1 MGMHSF
7 RPNLSHNGGGWC
19 CTQVIMYWYGRTH
32 VANRSKWDEMIFP
45 VLTNNLF
52 RHRCLP
58 PLLCVASCICS
69 SHVVLSPQLLYPSD
83 SRQCVLR
90 PPTWHSSQRPQG
102 VCVSLCLC
110 VYSSAFHFSA
120 FVLTLRAMVALH
132 MLMLICV
139 ADLPVPAIC
148 PSICLSLFFLP
159 RLSARLQ
166 ALHLGLFLHYFGW
179 SEAETRVLADIILKC
194 LWELIKSG
202 VTDISGQIPQ

>member
-1 MGMHSF
+1 
-7 RPNLSHNGGGWC
+7 
-19 CTQVIMYWYGRTH
+19 
-32 VANRSKWDEMIFP
+32 MIFP
-45 VLTNNLF
+45 VLTNNLLPF

-102 VCVSLCLC
+102 VCVFVSAC
-110 VYSSAFHFSA
+110 VYQRISFF
-120 FVLTLRAMVALH
+120 
-132 MLMLICV
+132 C
-139 ADLPVPAIC
+139 IC
-148 PSICLSLFFLP
+148 PHPACNGCSSHARAHLCRRLACACYLSIYLSVSFFFLP

-179 SEAETRVLADIILKC
+179 SEAETRVLADIILEC
-194 LWELIKSG
+194 LWERLIKSG